1 MLIFLAS
8 KLEAQPYVT
17 WDDIKVNSNALDL
30 NEEGY
35 IKSQR
40 VIVVDQ
46 NGNGDSVTVQGAI
59 DMVPINNS
67 DRIKILIRPAIYRE
81 KVFIPA
87 SKPFI
92 SLIGDENHP
101 GRAIITWNSKACDKD
116 QYGNELGTINTAT
129 VAVESDYFCSSGITI
144 ENTVFAFS
152 WEYNKQAV
160 ALRLAGDKAMLYKV
174 RVLGSQDTLYDE
186 LGSHYFFKCYI
197 QGTVDF
203 ICGNATSL
211 YLGCDLHSIAQDNM
225 GITGAIAAHQ
235 RDSPDVDSGFSFVKC
250 KVTGSGSVLLGRA
263 WGEYSRIIYSKCY
276 FDGIITPE
284 GWYDWDQSSRQQE
297 KVHIPASKP
306 FISLVGDHN
315 QTARTII
322 SGHDKASDT
331 DQYGSILG
339 TCRSATLTVES
350 DYFCATGI
358 TIENTIIPDAKGV
371 GMQAV
376 ALRLTGDR
384 SVLYRVRILGS
395 QDTLLDD
402 AGSHYFYQ
410 CYIQGSVDF
419 ICGNARSLYKNCTLH
434 SIAKGYGAIAAQHR
448 DTASQDTG
456 FSFVNCKISGSGKI
470 FLGRAWGEYS
480 RIIYSKCDIDGIIDP
495 KGGYEEGHVRRRGV
509 EAPVRRFERLA
520 LDDFRRGRV
529 RSKKILEGGM
539 QYLENTSVGAKEQI
553 EQVEW
558 HGPRHSM
565 TLKHNNFWM

>member
-1 MLIFLAS
+1 MNFNNSIKIWSLIFMLIFLAS

-59 DMVPINNS
+59 DTVPINNS
-67 DRIKILIRPAIYRE
+67 DRIKIFIRPAIYRE

-129 VAVESDYFCSSGITI
+129 VAVESDYFCSS
-144 ENTVFAFS
+144 
-152 WEYNKQAV
+152 
-160 ALRLAGDKAMLYKV
+160 
-174 RVLGSQDTLYDE
+174 
-186 LGSHYFFKCYI
+186 
-197 QGTVDF
+197 
-203 ICGNATSL
+203 
-211 YLGCDLHSIAQDNM
+211 
-225 GITGAIAAHQ
+225 
-235 RDSPDVDSGFSFVKC
+235 
-250 KVTGSGSVLLGRA
+250 
-263 WGEYSRIIYSKCY
+263 
-276 FDGIITPE
+276 
-284 GWYDWDQSSRQQE
+284 
-297 KVHIPASKP
+297 
-306 FISLVGDHN
+306 
-315 QTARTII
+315 
-322 SGHDKASDT
+322 
-331 DQYGSILG
+331 
-339 TCRSATLTVES
+339 
-350 DYFCATGI
+350 GI

-495 KGGYEEGHVRRRGV
+495 KGWTDWNQPSRRQHAVFGEYQCRGKG
-509 EAPVRRFERLA
+509 ANRA
-520 LDDFRRGRV
+520 GRV
-529 RSKKILEGGM
+529 AWSKTLNDSEAQQFSDVEFIGG
-539 QYLENTSVGAKEQI
+539 QQWL
-553 EQVEW
+553 
-558 HGPRHSM
+558 R
-565 TLKHNNFWM
+565 L

>member
-59 DMVPINNS
+59 DTVPINNS
-67 DRIKILIRPAIYRE
+67 DRIKIFIRPAIYRE

-144 ENTVFAFS
+144 ENTVFAFP

-197 QGTVDF
+197 EGTVDF

-297 KVHIPASKP
+297 KVNIPASKP

-495 KGGYEEGHVRRRGV
+495 KGWTDWNQPSRRQHAVFGEYQCRGKG
-509 EAPVRRFERLA
+509 ANRA
-520 LDDFRRGRV
+520 GRV
-529 RSKKILEGGM
+529 AWSKTLNDSEAQQFSDVEFIGG
-539 QYLENTSVGAKEQI
+539 QQWL
-553 EQVEW
+553 
-558 HGPRHSM
+558 R
-565 TLKHNNFWM
+565 L